1 MDISTAGM
9 ALTGGALIGVAASL
23 LLLLNGRLAGVG
35 GIVAGLLQRPAS
47 EWGWRAA
54 FVAGLLA
61 GGVLL
66 GALHPSAFGPSP
78 ASPVLLVIAGA
89 AVGVGTRFGGGCTSG
104 HGICG
109 VSRLSRRAIVAT
121 LTFMLSGAVVVALV
135 RVLGEPR

>member
-1 MDISTAGM
+1 MDVSAAGM
-9 ALTGGALIGVAASL
+9 ALAGGALIGVAASL
-23 LLLLNGRLAGVG
+23 LLLLNGRLGGVG
-35 GIVAGLLQRPAS
+35 GIVAGLLHPPAN

-78 ASPVLLVIAGA
+78 AAPVLLVIAGA
-89 AVGVGTRFGGGCTSG
+89 AVGVGTRLGGGCTSG

-121 LTFMLSGAVVVALV
+121 LTFMLTGAVVVALV
-135 RVLGEPR
+135 RVLGGPR